1 MFLFKFIDEQYLK
14 SSKSFSFWAIFENH
28 KMNCYPVT
36 DGTNLSRMSHTLK
49 APGKMFPV
57 KENFKDKIKNQGQN
71 FNCETCKT
79 KKGHSKTFTSMSSS
93 ES

>member
-1 MFLFKFIDEQYLK
+1 
-14 SSKSFSFWAIFENH
+14 
-28 KMNCYPVT
+28 MNCYPVT

-49 APGKMFPV
+49 APSKMFPV

-71 FNCETCKT
+71 FNCETCKI